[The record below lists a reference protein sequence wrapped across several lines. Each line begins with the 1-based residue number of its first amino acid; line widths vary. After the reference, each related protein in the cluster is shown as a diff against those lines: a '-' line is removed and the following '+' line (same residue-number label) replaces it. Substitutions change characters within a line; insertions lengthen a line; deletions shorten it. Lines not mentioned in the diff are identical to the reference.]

1 MTIASPALTYGG
13 ITGAFRR
20 ATDWLDARGKG
31 AWIASMILAFV
42 FVWPLGLA
50 ILGYMIWSKRMF
62 TCRNRHHDRT
72 ADRTGL
78 FGADAREDIRA
89 YMRNLR
95 TASRPS
101 GNAAFDAYKADTLRR
116 LEDEQ
121 QAFESFLH
129 RLREAKDKQE
139 FDSFMEE
146 RAKSA
151 ATEAADDEATPA
163 VTPKSGDVKRPGEY

>member
-1 MTIASPALTYGG
+1 MTIASPALSSGG
-13 ITGAFRR
+13 ITGTFRR

-31 AWIASMILAFV
+31 AWIATMILAFV

-62 TCRNRHHDRT
+62 TCRNRSHDRS
-72 ADRTGL
+72 
-78 FGADAREDIRA
+78 FGPFGSDTRDDIRA

-139 FDSFMEE
+139 FDSFMTE
-146 RAKSA
+146 RAKAA
-151 ATEAADDEATPA
+151 ATGADQDPDQDQG
-163 VTPKSGDVKRPGEY
+163 VTPKSTDVKRPGEY